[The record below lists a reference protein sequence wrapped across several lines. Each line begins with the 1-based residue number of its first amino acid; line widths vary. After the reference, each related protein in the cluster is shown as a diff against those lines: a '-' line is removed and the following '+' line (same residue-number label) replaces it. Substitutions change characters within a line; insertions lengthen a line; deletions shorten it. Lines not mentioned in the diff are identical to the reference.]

1 LTSRRK
7 HPTLA
12 LDKISSQSSVE
23 EWLSLDRDDFVSK
36 WYRERYAANSY
47 SGAAGLVQ
55 KQMHMSLERGYNGSS
70 FFQDVLE
77 LGGNVGEHL
86 AYVKHGFGEYVLTD
100 RFDCLGNT
108 EKQNLEKRG
117 IRFQAENAETLSF
130 AEGSFDRVLNTC
142 LLHHLKDP
150 EAALLE
156 VRRVLRPGGVADIF
170 LASDPGLAFRF
181 GRWIGPRLNAKMQG
195 AEAIKTLMDA
205 RDHINHAGG
214 LLRLIQHVFRL
225 DIVQKRSYPIR
236 GMTWNS
242 SLWQTFRVTRSC
254 GK

>member
-1 LTSRRK
+1 MNSRK
-7 HPTLA
+7 KLSPLA
-12 LDKISSQSSVE
+12 GEELSPPSSVD
-23 EWLSLDRDDFVSK
+23 EWLSLDREDFISK

-47 SGAAGLVQ
+47 SGPAGLVQ
-55 KQMHMSLERGYNGSS
+55 KQMHRSLERGYKVDT

-100 RFDCLGNT
+100 RFDSLANV
-108 EKQNLEKRG
+108 EKQALEKKG
-117 IRFQAENAETLSF
+117 IRFKAENAEILSF
-130 AEGSFDRVLNTC
+130 SDGSFDRVLNTC
-142 LLHHLKDP
+142 LLHHLKEP

-170 LASDPGLAFRF
+170 LSSDPGLAFRF
-181 GRWIGPRLNAKMQG
+181 GRWVGPRLAARIQG
-195 AEAIKTLMDA
+195 QEAVKTLMDA

-225 DIVQKRSYPIR
+225 DAVQKRSYPLP

-242 SLWQTFRVTRSC
+242 SLWHSFRVTKSNDR
-254 GK
+254 